1 MDQKYNN
8 TQNKIL
14 INLMLKEKEYID
26 SNLEALDFK
35 LQQEDVQ
42 PLNEFQNE
50 KFNDIEI
57 DWKPILISK
66 QKSDF
71 KSRCL
76 WCREKGLYPNPYST
90 VTDFAKFLGLSTSN
104 PFSFEI

>member
-42 PLNEFQNE
+42 PLNEF
-50 KFNDIEI
+50 
-57 DWKPILISK
+57 
-66 QKSDF
+66 
-71 KSRCL
+71 
-76 WCREKGLYPNPYST
+76 
-90 VTDFAKFLGLSTSN
+90 
-104 PFSFEI
+104 